1 MMRRKVWCIVAILT
15 GVLLLAGAAWGADP
29 LWTKQFT
36 FLPVYDH
43 IVINRVAVASNTLVI
58 CGYVKSDVAPT
69 PPMGFIKALDV
80 ATGNIRWEETLS
92 QGTGNS
98 LGTGLTVSGD
108 IVVVK
113 GGFNT
118 YSGTP
123 PVYTANRNIL
133 RAYQADTGNLLWE
146 DLVDWESTPSEA
158 VGGPANIVSANNRV
172 FNILRGVDTTGK
184 LTGTCTVRAYQVKSI
199 TPPLSLLLDDKQ

>member
-1 MMRRKVWCIVAILT
+1 MMSRKVMCSVAILT
-15 GVLLLAGAAWGADP
+15 GALLLAGAAWGADP

-36 FLPVYDH
+36 FLPDYDH
-43 IVINRVAVASNTLVI
+43 IVINQVAVTSNALVI

-69 PPMGFIKALDV
+69 PTMGFIKALDV
-80 ATGNIRWEETLS
+80 VTGNIRWEKTLT

-98 LGTGLTVSGD
+98 FGTGLTVSGE

-113 GGFNT
+113 GGFST

-146 DLVDWESTPSEA
+146 DLVDWESTPTEA
-158 VGGPANIVSANNRV
+158 TGGPANIVSANNRV

-199 TPPLSLLLDDKQ
+199 TPPLSLFLEYSQ